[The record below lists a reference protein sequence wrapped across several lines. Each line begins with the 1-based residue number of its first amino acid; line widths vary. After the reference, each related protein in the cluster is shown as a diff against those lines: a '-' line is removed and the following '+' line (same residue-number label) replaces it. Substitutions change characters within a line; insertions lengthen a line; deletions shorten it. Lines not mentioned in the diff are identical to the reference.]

1 MLYILPP
8 HNGILT
14 TKISLGGECGKMAY
28 LTLVDFT
35 QIPVTNSK
43 MLQKGGGVAQG
54 RYTRRAKNI
63 VVSPGLIARN
73 EWAAE
78 HMRESCSLDNK
89 CIPTGMN
96 SAAVGQ
102 PVPGSPGKLYTNCT
116 DAERATRLENART
129 CAKSTLATKGGIY
142 GAA

>member
-1 MLYILPP
+1 
-8 HNGILT
+8 
-14 TKISLGGECGKMAY
+14 MAF

-35 QIPVTNSK
+35 QIPVTNPK

-78 HMRESCSLDNK
+78 NMRESCSLGDK
-89 CIPTGMN
+89 CIPTGIN
-96 SAAVGQ
+96 TAAVGQ
-102 PVPGSPGKLYTNCT
+102 PVPG
-116 DAERATRLENART
+116 
-129 CAKSTLATKGGIY
+129 
-142 GAA
+142 